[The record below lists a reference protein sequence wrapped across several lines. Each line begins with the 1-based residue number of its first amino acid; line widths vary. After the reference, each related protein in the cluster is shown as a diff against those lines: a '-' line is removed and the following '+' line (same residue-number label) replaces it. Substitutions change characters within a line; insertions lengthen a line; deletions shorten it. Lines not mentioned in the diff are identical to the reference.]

1 MDRTRTRIST
11 TQVAPATLRTHAS
24 KQAQGRQEDIQIIL
38 SSVSLSFLFSLSGKD
53 AKGPPSDQKQ
63 RPAANDEEAKKV
75 AATASRAATERQK
88 GKKGRC
94 RRWGLA
100 MSLNPEPLEEL
111 AGGSESRPTSPQRAG
126 AEAREATKMNTPIQ
140 PTTLGL
146 ACGLP
151 LEGL

>member
-75 AATASRAATERQK
+75 AATAGQQQRGRRA
-88 GKKGRC
+88 
-94 RRWGLA
+94 RRA
-100 MSLNPEPLEEL
+100 DV
-111 AGGSESRPTSPQRAG
+111 AGGIWR
-126 AEAREATKMNTPIQ
+126 
-140 PTTLGL
+140 
-146 ACGLP
+146 
-151 LEGL
+151 